1 MIAPGEYFVEG
12 DVAAAYGAIKA
23 GCLFFAGY
31 PITPASEITQAMAE
45 LLPKVG
51 GKFLQME
58 DEIAS
63 ISAVIG
69 ASWAGLKSMTATSGP
84 GFSLM
89 QENIGY
95 AAMTETPIVVI
106 DVQRAGPAIGQASRP
121 AQGDVM
127 QSRFGSHGDYEP
139 IVLSPNSVQ
148 EMFDLTV
155 KAFNLAELYRV
166 PVIVLSD
173 AEVGH
178 MMERLVVPENIQV
191 VNRRIART
199 LQETTLYGK
208 DLVSPMGRFGE
219 GLELMITGSTHRP
232 DGTRDTG
239 TPEVQ
244 ESLVKRLVNKIEM
257 NRHKIEEWEEL
268 YTEDAEVLVISHGA
282 SSRPSKGAVIRA
294 RKEGIRAGFLRP
306 KVLWPSPERRMIELN
321 SRVKKVILPEMSL
334 RGYRMEVERLFPGKL
349 LHLPKVG
356 GVVPTVDEIFAKIT
370 EVAE

>member
-1 MIAPGEYFVEG
+1 MISPGEYFVEG
-12 DVAAAYGAIKA
+12 DLAAAYGAIKA

-45 LLPKVG
+45 LLPRVG

-63 ISAVIG
+63 ISAIIG

-95 AAMTETPIVVI
+95 AAMTETPIVII

-121 AQGDVM
+121 AQGDIM
-127 QSRFGSHGDYEP
+127 QSRFGSHGDYET

-155 KAFNLAELYRV
+155 KAFNLAETYRV

-178 MMERLVVPENIQV
+178 MMERLIVPEKVEI
-191 VNRRIART
+191 VNRRIAKS
-199 LQETTLYGK
+199 LQETTIY
-208 DLVSPMGRFGE
+208 DESLVSPMGRFGD

-244 ESLVKRLVNKIEM
+244 ESLVKRLVNKIEK
-257 NRHKIEEWEEL
+257 NRERIENWEEM
-268 YTEDAEVLVISHGA
+268 YTDDADILVISHGA

-294 RKEGIRAGFLRP
+294 RKEGIKAGFLRP
-306 KVLWPSPERRMIELN
+306 KVLWPSPEKRMKELESN
-321 SRVKKVILPEMSL
+321 VKKVILPEMSL
-334 RGYRMEVERLFPGKL
+334 RGYKMEVERIFRGKL
-349 LHLPKVG
+349 LHMPKVG
-356 GVVPTVDEIFAKIT
+356 GVVPTVEEILKKIR
-370 EVAE
+370 EASL

>member
-1 MIAPGEYFVEG
+1 MIEPGEYFVEG
-12 DVAAAYGAIKA
+12 DVAAAYGAILA
-23 GCLFFAGY
+23 GCRFFAGY

-45 LLPKVG
+45 LLPKVN

-63 ISAVIG
+63 ISAIIG
-69 ASWAGLKSMTATSGP
+69 ASWAGVKSMTATSGP

-127 QSRFGSHGDYEP
+127 QSRFGSHGDYET

-148 EMFDLTV
+148 EMFDLTI
-155 KAFNLAELYRV
+155 KAFNLSEIYRV
-166 PVIVLSD
+166 PVILLSD

-178 MMERLVVPENIQV
+178 MMERLIVPEKIFTVERKFAKNF
-191 VNRRIART
+191 
-199 LQETTLYGK
+199 QETTVYNEN
-208 DLVSPMGRFGE
+208 LVSPMGRFGD
-219 GLELMITGSTHRP
+219 GLELMVTGSTHRP

-244 ESLVKRLVNKIEM
+244 ESLVNRLVNKIIK
-257 NRHKIEEWEEL
+257 NRNNIEDWEEL
-268 YTEDAEVLVISHGA
+268 YTEDAEILVISYGA
-282 SSRPSKGAVIRA
+282 SSRPSKGAVIQA
-294 RKEGIRAGFLRP
+294 RKKGKKVGFLRP
-306 KVLWPSPERRMIELN
+306 KVLWPSPERKMRELD
-321 SRVKKVILPEMSL
+321 KKVDWVILPEMSI
-334 RGYRMEVERLFPGKL
+334 RGYKMEVERIFHNKL
-349 LHLPKVG
+349 IHLPKLG
-356 GVVPTVDEIFAKIT
+356 GVVPTVNEIEEKIN
-370 EVAE
+370 EV

>member
-1 MIAPGEYFVEG
+1 MINPGEYFVEG
-12 DVAAAYGAIKA
+12 DVAAAYGAIRA

-45 LLPKVG
+45 LLPRVG

-63 ISAVIG
+63 ISAIIG

-95 AAMTETPIVVI
+95 AAMTETPIVII

-127 QSRFGSHGDYEP
+127 QSRFGSHGDYET

-155 KAFNLAELYRV
+155 KAFNLSEIYRV
-166 PVIVLSD
+166 PVIILSD

-178 MMERLVVPENIQV
+178 MMERLVVPERIEI
-191 VNRRIART
+191 VNRKIASNF
-199 LQETTLYGK
+199 QETMAYGEN
-208 DLVSPMGRFGE
+208 LVSAMGRFGD

-244 ESLVKRLVNKIEM
+244 ENLVRRLVNKIEK
-257 NRHKIEEWEEL
+257 NRSSIEEWEEL
-268 YTEDAEVLVISHGA
+268 YTEDAEILVISHGA

-306 KVLWPSPERRMIELN
+306 RVLWPSPERRMIELD
-321 SRVKKVILPEMSL
+321 SRVKRVILPEMSL
-334 RGYRMEVERLFPGKL
+334 RGYRMELERIFHRKVD
-349 LHLPKVG
+349 HLPKVG
-356 GVVPTVDEIFAKIT
+356 GVVPTVDEIFTKIRS
-370 EVAE
+370 ASL

>member
-1 MIAPGEYFVEG
+1 MIEPGEYFVEG
-12 DVAAAYGAIKA
+12 DVAAAYGAILA
-23 GCLFFAGY
+23 GCRFFAGY

-45 LLPKVG
+45 LLPKVN

-63 ISAVIG
+63 ISAIIG
-69 ASWAGLKSMTATSGP
+69 ASWAGVKSMTATSGP

-127 QSRFGSHGDYEP
+127 QSRFGSHGDYET

-148 EMFDLTV
+148 EMFDLTI
-155 KAFNLAELYRV
+155 KAFNLSEIYRV
-166 PVIVLSD
+166 PVILLSD

-178 MMERLVVPENIQV
+178 MMERLIVPEKIFTVERKFAKNF
-191 VNRRIART
+191 
-199 LQETTLYGK
+199 QETTVYNEN
-208 DLVSPMGRFGE
+208 LVSPMGRFGD
-219 GLELMITGSTHRP
+219 GLELMVTGSTHRP

-244 ESLVKRLVNKIEM
+244 ENLVNRLVNKIIK
-257 NRHKIEEWEEL
+257 NRNNIEDWEEL
-268 YTEDAEVLVISHGA
+268 YTEDAEILVISYGA
-282 SSRPSKGAVIRA
+282 SSRPSKGAVIQA
-294 RKEGIRAGFLRP
+294 RKKGKKVGFLRP
-306 KVLWPSPERRMIELN
+306 KVLWPSPERKMRELD
-321 SRVKKVILPEMSL
+321 KKV
-334 RGYRMEVERLFPGKL
+334 
-349 LHLPKVG
+349 
-356 GVVPTVDEIFAKIT
+356 DW
-370 EVAE
+370 